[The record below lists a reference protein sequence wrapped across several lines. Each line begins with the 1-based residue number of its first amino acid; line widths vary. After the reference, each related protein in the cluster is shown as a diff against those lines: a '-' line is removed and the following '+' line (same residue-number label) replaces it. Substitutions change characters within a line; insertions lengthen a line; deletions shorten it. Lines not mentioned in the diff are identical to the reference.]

1 MNFTKKNHKLLKNNR
16 SFVSKKIVL
25 IILTLTLTTSLLTAQ
40 SIDFGAKAGL
50 NYNFGGDLS
59 EIKTELGNN
68 AKNLISGADNKA
80 GFHLGMWAKFDVL
93 GLYVRPEF
101 VYTQLNNSY
110 DNTNRNVNTKFQTK
124 KIDIPI
130 LIGAKIVGTLHV
142 FAGPSFQ
149 FITKTD
155 FSQSDFTNIKK
166 KDFTAGLQLGA
177 GLDLGRIGV
186 DVRWEK
192 GFSNDVDGEFANTN
206 INVDNRP
213 NQIIFSLSYKLND
226 NGNGRRRR

>member
-1 MNFTKKNHKLLKNNR
+1 MRKL
-16 SFVSKKIVL
+16 VL
-25 IILTLTLTTSLLTAQ
+25 TVLTLTLTTSLLFAQ

-59 EIKTELGNN
+59 KVSTEVGNSFS
-68 AKNLISGADNKA
+68 NLISGADSKA
-80 GFHLGMWAKFDVL
+80 GFHIGLWAKIDVL

-110 DNTNRNVNTKFQTK
+110 NNANHNVNTKFQTK

-130 LIGAKIVGTLHV
+130 LIGAKIIGPLHV

-155 FSQSDFTNIKK
+155 FSQNDFTNIKK

-206 INVDNRP
+206 IKVDNRP

-226 NGNGRRRR
+226 NGNSRRRR

>member
-1 MNFTKKNHKLLKNNR
+1 MRKL
-16 SFVSKKIVL
+16 VL
-25 IILTLTLTTSLLTAQ
+25 TVLTLTLTTSLLFAQ

-59 EIKTELGNN
+59 KVSTEVGNSFS
-68 AKNLISGADNKA
+68 NLISGADSKA
-80 GFHLGMWAKFDVL
+80 GFHIGLWAKIDVL

-110 DNTNRNVNTKFQTK
+110 NNANHNVNTKFQTK

-130 LIGAKIVGTLHV
+130 LIGAKIIGPLHV

-166 KDFTAGLQLGA
+166 KDFTAGLQLGT

-206 INVDNRP
+206 IKVDNRP

-226 NGNGRRRR
+226 NGNSRRRR

>member
-1 MNFTKKNHKLLKNNR
+1 M
-16 SFVSKKIVL
+16 KKIVL
-25 IILTLTLTTSLLTAQ
+25 TVLTLTLTTSLLFAQ

-59 EIKTELGNN
+59 EVSTEVGNSFN
-68 AKNLISGADNKA
+68 NLISGADSKA
-80 GFHLGMWAKFDVL
+80 GFHLGLWAKMDVL
-93 GLYVRPEF
+93 GLYIRPEL

-110 DNTNRNVNTKFQTK
+110 DNSAQAVNTNFTTK

-130 LIGAKIVGTLHV
+130 LIGAKIAGPLHV

-149 FITKTD
+149 YITKTG

-166 KDFTAGLQLGA
+166 KDFTAGLQIGA
-177 GLDLGRIGV
+177 GLDFGKLGI

-213 NQIIFSLSYKLND
+213 NQIIFGLSFKLND
-226 NGNGRRRR
+226 NNSRRRR

>member
-1 MNFTKKNHKLLKNNR
+1 MKKL
-16 SFVSKKIVL
+16 VL
-25 IILTLTLTTSLLTAQ
+25 TVLTLTLTTSLLVAQ

-59 EIKTELGNN
+59 EVSSEVGNN

-80 GFHLGMWAKFDVL
+80 GYHLGLWAKIDVL
-93 GLYVRPEF
+93 GLYIRPEL

-110 DNTNRNVNTKFQTK
+110 SNANQAVNTDFKTK

-130 LIGAKIVGTLHV
+130 LIGGKIIGPLHA
-142 FAGPSFQ
+142 FAGPTFQ
-149 FITKTD
+149 YITNSD
-155 FSQSDFTNIKK
+155 FSQNEFTNIKK
-166 KDFTAGLQLGA
+166 KDFTAGLQIGA
-177 GLDLGRIGV
+177 GLDFGRLGV

-213 NQIIFSLSYKLND
+213 NQIIFGLSYKFND
-226 NGNGRRRR
+226 NGNSRRRR

>member
-1 MNFTKKNHKLLKNNR
+1 MRNL
-16 SFVSKKIVL
+16 VL
-25 IILTLTLTTSLLTAQ
+25 TVLTLTLTTSLLVAQ

-59 EIKTELGNN
+59 QATTEVGDNFN
-68 AKNLISGADNKA
+68 NLISGADSKA
-80 GFHLGMWAKFDVL
+80 GYHFGLWAKIDVL
-93 GLYVRPEF
+93 GLYIRPEL
-101 VYTQLNNSY
+101 VYTQLNNTYS
-110 DNTNRNVNTKFQTK
+110 NTVQGVNTDFKTK

-130 LIGAKIVGTLHV
+130 LIGGKVIGPLHV

-149 FITKTD
+149 YITNSD
-155 FSQSDFTNIKK
+155 FSQNDFTNIKK
-166 KDFTAGLQLGA
+166 KDFTAGMQIGA
-177 GLDLGRIGV
+177 GLDFGKLGI

-213 NQIIFSLSYKLND
+213 NQIIFGLSYKFND
-226 NGNGRRRR
+226 NGNSRRRR